1 MKDVNKQREILT
13 HFMAYCVPATEH
25 WKGFLPHGSNVLQCL
40 RSPDKVVDELLAS
53 FTIDEL
59 VSSGLARRYDTERCQ
74 LIPELVAG
82 QLFIALRDE
91 TTAAPYDLLT
101 AEGCLSGELPALA
114 VLRDRETRTMLEKSQ
129 MTLLAA
135 ATIEDVLV
143 LRACG
148 LPATLAS
155 GFEAL
160 PLDDI
165 GRLAV
170 FGLQCDPSY
179 REAALAQQAEEEDAA
194 TQPHRAE
201 VDTENMGSAAPH
213 GTWEVDDTT
222 AEEDVSLMLVG
233 WHPSQLT
240 YATATAQKR
249 VADYFLQLSQHLN
262 LEVWELNW
270 WQPQQAEFAALEF
283 VVGRRSAATFGQM
296 LQKLA
301 LEGGVSIARI
311 GKPAPQQP
319 GPPSDL
325 AEAMAA
331 LDAYRQPPHHFFASP
346 TGAEKTRA
354 EFFRLL
360 ERDLLAPLRKQAMA
374 SGDPLERLQWMTL
387 ADLGQV
393 FHSQSLK
400 IREQRDPSQSSGT
413 HPGDQLPVKELLA
426 IVNSMNS
433 TIKEMKQCSP
443 RSRIIEAKLIEPKS
457 TPRLPGCG

>member
-1 MKDVNKQREILT
+1 MEDIGRQHEIFDGFVKQCEPPQKR
-13 HFMAYCVPATEH
+13 

-59 VSSGLARRYDTERCQ
+59 VSSGLTRRYDTERCQ

-114 VLRDRETRTMLEKSQ
+114 VLRDAETRTMLAEWD
-129 MTLLAA
+129 LELFAA
-135 ATIEDVLV
+135 ETIDDVLV

-155 GFEAL
+155 GFEAA
-160 PLDDI
+160 PLDDV

-170 FGLQCDPSY
+170 FGLTRGPRHRQLV
-179 REAALAQQAEEEDAA
+179 LAQQAEEEHDA
-194 TQPHRAE
+194 TQPNCSE
-201 VDTENMGSAAPH
+201 VDTAMMGGTVRCSAR
-213 GTWEVDDTT
+213 EMDNTT
-222 AEEDVSLMLVG
+222 AEVEANLMLVA
-233 WHPSQLT
+233 WNPSQLT
-240 YATATAQKR
+240 CATATAQKR
-249 VADYFLQLSQHLN
+249 VVDHFLQLNRHLN
-262 LEVWELNW
+262 LDVGNLTW
-270 WQPQQAEFAALEF
+270 WQPKPADVATLEF
-283 VVGRRSAATFGQM
+283 IAARRSAAMFREVMQDVAFERG
-296 LQKLA
+296 
-301 LEGGVSIARI
+301 ESIVNI
-311 GKPAPQQP
+311 GKPAPQRP
-319 GPPSDL
+319 GPPRDL

-331 LDAYRQPPHHFFASP
+331 VEGNNQPGHHHLVSLDRS
-346 TGAEKTRA
+346 TKTRA

-360 ERDLLAPLRKQAMA
+360 DRDLLAPLRKQAMA
-374 SGDPLERLQWMTL
+374 TGDPVERLLLLTL

-413 HPGDQLPVKELLA
+413 HAGDQMPVKELLA
-426 IVNSMNS
+426 IANSMNS

-443 RSRIIEAKLIEPKS
+443 RSRVIEAKLIEPKPI
-457 TPRLPGCG
+457 PRLPGCG